1 MVHSLCQK
9 NGLKTSHRLIGVLH
23 TDIKLF
29 EGDMSLGPYELG
41 IMRRCL
47 EKANR
52 RFAERAVAAPKAE
65 GEASAMKALIDAAKD
80 EEIVTVL
87 EVRPR
92 LKVRLGLSLGAC
104 WSMCHARCCR
114 ISPSGSYQTCACRPQ
129 KLATTSLR

>member
-1 MVHSLCQK
+1 MLDHARLHSLCQK
-9 NGLKTSHRLIGVLH
+9 NGLKNSHRLVGVLH
-23 TDIKLF
+23 TDVKLF
-29 EGDMSLGPYELG
+29 EGSMALGPYELG

-65 GEASAMKALIDAAKD
+65 GEAGAMKALIDAAKD

-92 LKVRLGLSLGAC
+92 LKVRSWHSLGAC
-104 WSMCHARCCR
+104 CECVRMRVAAGYLPQGVTERVHAAHE
-114 ISPSGSYQTCACRPQ
+114 S
-129 KLATTSLR
+129 